1 MRYSFSDLSL
11 RYKIL
16 IPFLFTVI
24 SLALVAI
31 FFNIRSARSIIKR
44 AGQEQVQDSVFTLTR
59 GINEALN
66 AATNLVVTLSEISR
80 LQAAIA
86 ENDRNKA
93 LKVLTPIL
101 EKINN
106 DSKLKTE
113 VHIHTADGHSFLR
126 SWAPNRYGDD
136 LTLTRPMIAKI
147 IRNKQVFAGIEAGR
161 GGLFLRAIA
170 PVYYRE
176 LYVGSIETG
185 IPLKELFQIL
195 SGEENAIQALL
206 KPEIAKIM
214 NKKQKVG
221 NLILATSYKELPPK
235 VLTTEILN
243 QGLSKEKIILFKDY
257 GIGLKP
263 IKNFE
268 GKTIGVFVVGRDLS
282 DLEAVL
288 KEDIF
293 KVVIVFSIASILAIM
308 VVIWLANIVRSQIC
322 LAATRMEDI
331 AQGEGDLTKELPV
344 LGKDE
349 VGSLSQAFNTFLT
362 KLKKIVIKLKEQVQ
376 NIYETSGHLDNA
388 AHALEDGISVME
400 KQTSNISNTSEVL
413 VKRTEEVHRMISEM
427 EQAISE
433 ISQQTATAASI
444 AAEAQEQIQNV
455 IKTFDALDKGS
466 QEIGE
471 VVNFINSIA
480 DQTNLLALNATIE
493 AARAGEAGKGF
504 AVVANE
510 VKDLAKQT
518 SEATEDIS
526 KKVYGIQA
534 SSKQV
539 VEAIERISKVIER
552 VNEVSNTIAAAVEEQ
567 TATVSGISENMNDVA
582 SKAEGLSKLVPEM
595 QKAAELVRESM
606 EGVKKQRERLASLSK
621 NMKILVNQFKT

>member
-170 PVYYRE
+170 PVYYRG

-195 SGEENAIQALL
+195 SGEENAIQAL
-206 KPEIAKIM
+206 
-214 NKKQKVG
+214 
-221 NLILATSYKELPPK
+221 
-235 VLTTEILN
+235 
-243 QGLSKEKIILFKDY
+243 
-257 GIGLKP
+257 
-263 IKNFE
+263 
-268 GKTIGVFVVGRDLS
+268 
-282 DLEAVL
+282 
-288 KEDIF
+288 
-293 KVVIVFSIASILAIM
+293 
-308 VVIWLANIVRSQIC
+308 
-322 LAATRMEDI
+322 
-331 AQGEGDLTKELPV
+331 
-344 LGKDE
+344 
-349 VGSLSQAFNTFLT
+349 
-362 KLKKIVIKLKEQVQ
+362 
-376 NIYETSGHLDNA
+376 
-388 AHALEDGISVME
+388 
-400 KQTSNISNTSEVL
+400 
-413 VKRTEEVHRMISEM
+413 
-427 EQAISE
+427 
-433 ISQQTATAASI
+433 
-444 AAEAQEQIQNV
+444 
-455 IKTFDALDKGS
+455 
-466 QEIGE
+466 
-471 VVNFINSIA
+471 
-480 DQTNLLALNATIE
+480 
-493 AARAGEAGKGF
+493 
-504 AVVANE
+504 
-510 VKDLAKQT
+510 
-518 SEATEDIS
+518 
-526 KKVYGIQA
+526 
-534 SSKQV
+534 
-539 VEAIERISKVIER
+539 
-552 VNEVSNTIAAAVEEQ
+552 
-567 TATVSGISENMNDVA
+567 
-582 SKAEGLSKLVPEM
+582 
-595 QKAAELVRESM
+595 
-606 EGVKKQRERLASLSK
+606 
-621 NMKILVNQFKT
+621 